1 MIIRFTLKPIYHKK
15 NLVRCMK
22 IYIREDS
29 REILAIG
36 KAILSTRDILVCSIL
51 RLNAICSGSVKIRQS
66 FATIPRLFIAEVNKL
81 QRVSGPCEYNVNRGI
96 RVITANTVTIE
107 LSRPELF
114 IYEVMPVVLKINRS
128 IFARKKES
136 VNTSG
141 VY

>member
-15 NLVRCMK
+15 NLVQCMK

-29 REILAIG
+29 REIFAIG

-81 QRVSGPCEYNVNRGI
+81 QRVSGPIPVSI
-96 RVITANTVTIE
+96 MLT
-107 LSRPELF
+107 
-114 IYEVMPVVLKINRS
+114 EVYKS
-128 IFARKKES
+128 
-136 VNTSG
+136 
-141 VY
+141 